1 MTDKRRIGFVGTGIM
16 GGHMAR
22 RLAEA
27 GHQVVAW
34 NRSPDKAVALR
45 AYGVEPAGDIG
56 EAGRG
61 KDAVVVMVSD
71 GPATDA
77 VILGEGGLLGVM
89 DRGATLI
96 VMSSIPM
103 ETAAGQASRC
113 AELGV
118 LYLDAP
124 VSGGE
129 AGARDGTLAI
139 MAGGDEA
146 AFEAAGDIFRALGHA
161 TYLGPAGTGSLTK
174 LANQVIVG
182 NTIATVAEALLLAE
196 KGGANPYGVLDALKG
211 GFADSPI
218 LQNHGRRML
227 DGNYVPGGPCRL
239 QLKDTRTANETA
251 ARFGLS
257 LPLTELT
264 GNHLASLVA
273 RGYSES
279 DHAALYLELL
289 QRNGLEDPSKSRS

>member
-1 MTDKRRIGFVGTGIM
+1 MADQRRIGFVGTGIM

-27 GHQVVAW
+27 GHQAVAW
-34 NRSPDKAVALR
+34 NRTPEKAAGLR
-45 AYGVEPAGDIG
+45 EFGVELADTIAD
-56 EAGRG
+56 AGRG
-61 KDAVVVMVSD
+61 KDVVVVMVSD

-77 VILGEGGLLGVM
+77 VILGEGGLLGAM
-89 DRGATLI
+89 DRGAVLI

-113 AELGV
+113 AEHGI

-129 AGARDGTLAI
+129 PGARDGTLAI

-146 AFEAAGDIFRALGHA
+146 GFEAAEDVFCELGRA

-196 KGGANPYGVLDALKG
+196 KGGANPYSVLDALKG

-218 LQNHGRRML
+218 LQIHGRRML

-239 QLKDTRTANETA
+239 QLKDTRTANETG

-264 GNHLASLVA
+264 GNLLASLVA
-273 RGYSES
+273 RGHAEL
-279 DHAALYLELL
+279 DHSALYLELL